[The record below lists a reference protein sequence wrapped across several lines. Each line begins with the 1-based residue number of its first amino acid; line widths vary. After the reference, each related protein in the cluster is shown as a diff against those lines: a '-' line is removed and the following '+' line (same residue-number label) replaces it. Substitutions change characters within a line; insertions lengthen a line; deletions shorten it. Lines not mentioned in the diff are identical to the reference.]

1 MCSCCIFLRVSQDHC
16 GIELGAM
23 HCMLLSFDA
32 SSFFNLLCQRTHHMI
47 WKWRSTEKSSLQSP
61 WNRFDWK
68 SKEDIATK
76 LRKDIKTSSRQ
87 RKLFA
92 SRKWLW
98 KINKL
103 NDRTINNYSAPGFI
117 AKHCDLSVSV
127 TDKLFIY
134 LLKGF
139 MSCSRNVINNEKYW
153 SRVKISWKNK
163 YLDVITTSSLD
174 LPTSQAVN

>member
-1 MCSCCIFLRVSQDHC
+1 
-16 GIELGAM
+16 M
-23 HCMLLSFDA
+23 HLLSLIYFVKEPTTWSGNDGQPRNLVSKA
-32 SSFFNLLCQRTHHMI
+32 RETGLTENQLVSS
-47 WKWRSTEKSSLQSP
+47 KG
-61 WNRFDWK
+61 
-68 SKEDIATK
+68 DIATK
-76 LRKDIKTSSRQ
+76 LRKVYVLKITSSRQ

-174 LPTSQAVN
+174 LPTSQVAN